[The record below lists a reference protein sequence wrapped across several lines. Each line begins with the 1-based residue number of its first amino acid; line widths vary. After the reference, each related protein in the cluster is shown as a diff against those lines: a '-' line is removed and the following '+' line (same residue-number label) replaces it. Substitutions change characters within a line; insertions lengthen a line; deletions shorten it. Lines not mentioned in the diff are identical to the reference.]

1 MNKAIACLIE
11 AMGMFVHDLQE
22 VQKTAGMPYAEECYQ
37 TLAAS
42 VHELQTSS
50 EKESERLLVMLANEA
65 LNQFMYTHGTKE
77 CGTERCMNFIQHY
90 LKLVVPSDKGFEIVL
105 SFDNGVCCV
114 TECSE
119 RVAYEDSDPDTPRD
133 IETIAFRVAE
143 NALREIAGLNHTPF
157 KTKAFIFGYVNK
169 AVFDATGL
177 YVSVFDVSYS
187 SVPHEKP
194 MISKFELCSAEVFR
208 G

>member
-37 TLAAS
+37 TLATS
-42 VHELQTSS
+42 VQELQTSS

-105 SFDNGVCCV
+105 SFDKDVCCV

-119 RVAYEDSDPDTPRD
+119 RVADEDSDPDTPRD

-143 NALREIAGLNHTPF
+143 NALREMLENYPKMKSKVF
-157 KTKAFIFGYVNK
+157 MYGYIDK
-169 AVFDATGL
+169 AVLDATGL
-177 YVSVFDVSYS
+177 CVSVIEVSFKDYPFENPKI
-187 SVPHEKP
+187 VAFETC
-194 MISKFELCSAEVFR
+194 SKEVFR

>member
-37 TLAAS
+37 TLASS
-42 VHELQTSS
+42 VQELQSS
-50 EKESERLLVMLANEA
+50 NERESERLLVMLANEA

-119 RVAYEDSDPDTPRD
+119 RVADEDSDPDTPRD
-133 IETIAFRVAE
+133 IETIAFRIAE
-143 NALREIAGLNHTPF
+143 NALREIAEIDHVHLKNGTFAL
-157 KTKAFIFGYVNK
+157 GYVNK

-177 YVSVFDVSYS
+177 YVSVLDISFEGY
-187 SVPHEKP
+187 PFEKP
-194 MISKFELCSAEVFR
+194 TISRFETCSKEVFC

>member
-50 EKESERLLVMLANEA
+50 EKESERLLVM
-65 LNQFMYTHGTKE
+65 
-77 CGTERCMNFIQHY
+77 HY

-143 NALREIAGLNHTPF
+143 NALREIAGLNHTSF